1 MDVFWG
7 FHENGSS
14 AATAFF
20 PGGATGEQA
29 LITARSMA
37 IRECQVSFID
47 QRGVRHS
54 VAVYASTVLEA
65 AAAGLKQIR
74 ETEMIGDDGV
84 EDLTVDIKTTT
95 SHKVPLFKLKAW
107 LESSGRDPREAAL
120 KSKLR

>member
-1 MDVFWG
+1 VVEWSKLTRVAIRTTDKGPWEMDVFWG

-47 QRGVRHS
+47 QRGVRHC
-54 VAVYASTVLEA
+54 
-65 AAAGLKQIR
+65 
-74 ETEMIGDDGV
+74 
-84 EDLTVDIKTTT
+84 
-95 SHKVPLFKLKAW
+95 
-107 LESSGRDPREAAL
+107 
-120 KSKLR
+120 LRG

>member
-47 QRGVRHS
+47 QRGVRHC
-54 VAVYASTVLEA
+54 
-65 AAAGLKQIR
+65 
-74 ETEMIGDDGV
+74 
-84 EDLTVDIKTTT
+84 
-95 SHKVPLFKLKAW
+95 
-107 LESSGRDPREAAL
+107 
-120 KSKLR
+120 LRG